1 MVKPIIEPK
10 LMKQVP
16 MDPKKARPAIIA
28 VVVFVL
34 LVLLLSMSIR
44 RVPAGHV
51 GVYTNGMNIGTQKDS
66 GWVIK
71 NPFSTMDLVR
81 YNTRSFIELISVTS
95 VESDGS
101 GYNVPMDFEVVYH
114 LEKGKVGKLIVEN
127 PDFRET
133 KIIQRLRSRVRQ
145 IVAENNL
152 SGIEINKQKSWIQT
166 EVSNDL
172 TIYLKD
178 FHIIVEEVSLRNI
191 ELPYNIQQASQARQQ
206 SEIEITTAHN
216 NYLAELEVVK
226 KKIANADADF
236 NVTVITANATAQK
249 LILEAKGRAAA
260 IKEIQDQFDIE
271 DDTLSSQVYLQY
283 LYMSALNDPNSNIQ
297 FVIVPSG
304 ENGTPII
311 LDMSEYMNG
320 TR

>member
-1 MVKPIIEPK
+1 MVKPAIEPN
-10 LMKQVP
+10 LMKQLP

-34 LVLLLSMSIR
+34 LILLLSMSIR

-51 GVYTNGMNIGTQKDS
+51 GVYTNGMSIGTQKNS
-66 GWVIK
+66 GWVLK
-71 NPFSTMDLVR
+71 NPLSTMDLVR
-81 YNTRSFIELISVTS
+81 HNTQSFIEVVSVTS
-95 VESDGS
+95 VEGDGS
-101 GYNVPMDFEVVYH
+101 GYNVPMDFQVVYH

-127 PDFRET
+127 PDYVET
-133 KIIQRLRSRVRQ
+133 KIVQRLRSRVRQ
-145 IVAENNL
+145 IVAENFL
-152 SGIEINKQKSWIQT
+152 SGIEINKQKSWIQNET
-166 EVSNDL
+166 SKDL
-172 TIYLKD
+172 TDYLEK

-206 SEIEITTAHN
+206 SEIEITTQRN
-216 NYLAELEVVK
+216 QYLAELEVVK

-260 IKEIQDQFDIE
+260 IKEIQDQFGLE
-271 DDTLSSQVYLQY
+271 NATLSSQVYLQY

-297 FVIVPSG
+297 FVIVPTG
-304 ENGTPII
+304 ADGTPII
-311 LDMSEYMNG
+311 LDMSSYMNA
-320 TR
+320 TT

>member
-1 MVKPIIEPK
+1 MVKPTIEPN
-10 LMKQVP
+10 LMKQLP
-16 MDPKKARPAIIA
+16 LDPKKARPAIIA

-34 LVLLLSMSIR
+34 LILLLSMSVR
-44 RVPAGHV
+44 RVPAGNV

-71 NPFSTMDLVR
+71 NPFSTMELVR
-81 YNTRSFIELISVTS
+81 YNTQSVLELVSVTS
-95 VESDGS
+95 VEGDGS
-101 GYNVPMDFEVVYH
+101 GYNVPMDFQVVYH
-114 LEKGKVGKLIVEN
+114 LEKGKVGKLIVDN
-127 PDFRET
+127 PDFIET

-166 EVSNDL
+166 QVSNDL
-172 TIYLKD
+172 TDYLEK
-178 FHIIVEEVSLRNI
+178 FYIIVEEVSLRNV
-191 ELPYNIQQASQARQQ
+191 ELPYNVQQASQARQQ

-216 NYLAELEVVK
+216 YYLSELEVVK

-236 NVTVITANATAQK
+236 NVTVITANATAQR

-271 DDTLSSQVYLQY
+271 DATLSSQVYLQY
-283 LYMSALNDPNSNIQ
+283 LYMSALNDPDSNIQ
-297 FVIVPSG
+297 FVIIPAG
-304 ENGTPII
+304 EDGTPVI
-311 LDMSEYMNG
+311 LDMGAYMNG

>member
-1 MVKPIIEPK
+1 
-10 LMKQVP
+10 MKQVP

-178 FHIIVEEVSLRNI
+178 FHIIVDEVSLRNI